1 MLQRL
6 NSSLDE
12 ERLSGDGLWSR
23 ARLEEMDSAFTGAV
37 LRAFELGLESR
48 GAAGATVS
56 FRNGKAA
63 AIEGAIEL
71 LGICFAVR
79 RGRCRPQRSLLL
91 SVSGVRISI
100 KRLLGRVLW
109 SGLSSVG

>member
-48 GAAGATVS
+48 GAAG
-56 FRNGKAA
+56 GD
-63 AIEGAIEL
+63 G
-71 LGICFAVR
+71 
-79 RGRCRPQRSLLL
+79 
-91 SVSGVRISI
+91 
-100 KRLLGRVLW
+100 
-109 SGLSSVG
+109 